1 MLLCGI
7 PQGKGSVH
15 NTQSHSRMKSH
26 GGPTNLQPHNIE
38 YVSSS
43 DGISGKNRLTK
54 ESIISKLYTTPHKRM
69 LL

>member
-1 MLLCGI
+1 MLLSGI

-26 GGPTNLQPHNIE
+26 GGPTNLQPHDIE

-43 DGISGKNRLTK
+43 DGISGKNRLK
-54 ESIISKLYTTPHKRM
+54 NQS
-69 LL
+69 